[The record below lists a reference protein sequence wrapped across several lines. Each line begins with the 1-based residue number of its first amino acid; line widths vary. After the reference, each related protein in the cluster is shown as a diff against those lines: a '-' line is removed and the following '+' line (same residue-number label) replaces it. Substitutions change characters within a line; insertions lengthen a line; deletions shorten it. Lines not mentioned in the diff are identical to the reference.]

1 MRALAAL
8 RRSIFVAHF
17 GIAGDARVPGG
28 AGVNQMRES
37 DMAPCR
43 NRRRIADHHTCCF
56 DRPSMLLFRAKS
68 KSRDRS
74 HMTNWT
80 QAKGP
85 GEPPKS
91 NAITDVACPF
101 CGLVCDDLEL
111 ARDEKGLH
119 VTKNGCER
127 AVAGFERNVDGAKP
141 QVDGRDVD
149 LATAIQA
156 ATELIRT
163 SSLPL
168 YGGLGTDVD
177 GIRAVMSL
185 ADKSGGV
192 VDHALSEAQYRNFR
206 VLQTRGWIT
215 STLTE
220 TRNRADVI
228 IVVGSD
234 VHKLHPRFFERI
246 VNVEQSLFWE
256 APPKRTVVFIGKGLD
271 PSGAKGPR
279 IGEVITLPCELD
291 RVGEIIGALAAEV
304 RGTPVTQDTVAGVA
318 IADIRA
324 LAERCQAAA
333 YPVFI
338 WAPPSLA
345 FPNADLVVSMVSDL
359 VKDLNVKGRAAGLAL
374 GGNEGSVT
382 AGAVSAWQ
390 SGYPLRVS
398 FASGKP
404 DYDFLRYAI
413 PRMLASGEGDLLV
426 WLASFSPDLGPPAT
440 KIPTVVLGT
449 PGLKLPSPPAV
460 FIPIGTPGADHA
472 GRIIRV
478 DNVVSLPLRNLGRSS
493 LPKASDI
500 FAAIELAL

>member
-1 MRALAAL
+1 
-8 RRSIFVAHF
+8 
-17 GIAGDARVPGG
+17 
-28 AGVNQMRES
+28 
-37 DMAPCR
+37 
-43 NRRRIADHHTCCF
+43 
-56 DRPSMLLFRAKS
+56 
-68 KSRDRS
+68 
-74 HMTNWT
+74 MTNWT

-85 GEPPKS
+85 GETPKS

-101 CGLVCDDLEL
+101 CGLVCDDLEIV
-111 ARDEKGLH
+111 RDDNGLH
-119 VTKNGCER
+119 VVKNGCEK
-127 AVAGFERNVDGAKP
+127 AIAGFDRNVDGAKP

-149 LATAIQA
+149 IGTAIQA
-156 ATELIRT
+156 ATALIRK

-177 GIRAVMSL
+177 GIRAVMAL

-206 VLQTRGWIT
+206 VMQTRGWIMT
-215 STLTE
+215 TLTE
-220 TRNRADVI
+220 ARNRADVI

-234 VHKLHPRFFERI
+234 IQKLHPRFFERI
-246 VNVEQSLFWE
+246 VNVDESLFSE
-256 APPKRTVVFIGKGLD
+256 TPPKRTVYFIGKGLD
-271 PSGAKGPR
+271 QSAVKGPR
-279 IGEVITLPCELD
+279 IGEIITLPCEID
-291 RVGEIIGALAAEV
+291 RVGEVIGALAAEIK
-304 RGTPVTQDTVAGVA
+304 GTPVTHDTVAGIP

-324 LAERCQAAA
+324 LAERCQSSA
-333 YPVFI
+333 YPVFV

-345 FPNADLVVSMVSDL
+345 FPNADLVVSTVSDL

-374 GGNEGSVT
+374 GGNEGSIS
-382 AGAVSAWQ
+382 AAAVASWQ

-404 DYDFLRYAI
+404 DYDFLRYSI
-413 PRMLASGEGDLLV
+413 PRMLANGEGDVLV
-426 WLASFSPDLGPPAT
+426 WLASFTPDLGPPAT

-449 PGLKLPSPPAV
+449 PGLKLPNPPAV
-460 FIPIGTPGADHA
+460 FIPVGTPGADHA

-478 DNVVSLPLRNLGRSS
+478 DNVVSLPLRNLGRSN

>member
-1 MRALAAL
+1 
-8 RRSIFVAHF
+8 
-17 GIAGDARVPGG
+17 
-28 AGVNQMRES
+28 
-37 DMAPCR
+37 
-43 NRRRIADHHTCCF
+43 
-56 DRPSMLLFRAKS
+56 
-68 KSRDRS
+68 
-74 HMTNWT
+74 MTNWT

-119 VTKNGCER
+119 VTKNGCEK
-127 AVAGFERNVDGAKP
+127 AIAGFERNVDGAQP

-149 LATAIQA
+149 IGTAIQA
-156 ATELIRT
+156 ATALIRK

-177 GIRAVMSL
+177 GIRAVMAL

-192 VDHALSEAQYRNFR
+192 VDHALSEGQYRNFR
-206 VLQTRGWIT
+206 VLQTRGWIMT
-215 STLTE
+215 TLTE
-220 TRNRADVI
+220 ARNRADVI

-234 VHKLHPRFFERI
+234 IQKLHPRFFERI
-246 VNVEQSLFWE
+246 VNVDASLLSE
-256 APPKRTVVFIGKGLD
+256 TPPKRTVYFIGKGLD
-271 PSGAKGPR
+271 QSAVKGPR
-279 IGEVITLPCELD
+279 IGEIITLPCEID
-291 RVGEIIGALAAEV
+291 RVGEIVGALAAEV
-304 RGTPVTQDTVAGVA
+304 KGTPVTRDTVAGVPVG
-318 IADIRA
+318 DIRA

-333 YPVFI
+333 YPVFV

-345 FPNADLVVSMVSDL
+345 FPNADLVVSAVSDL

-374 GGNEGSVT
+374 GGNEGAIS
-382 AGAVSAWQ
+382 AAAVASWQ

-413 PRMLASGEGDLLV
+413 PRMLGNGEGDVLV
-426 WLASFSPDLGPPAT
+426 WLASFTPDLGPPAT
-440 KIPTVVLGT
+440 KIPTIVLGT
-449 PGLKLPSPPAV
+449 PGLKLASPPAV
-460 FIPIGTPGADHA
+460 FIPVGTPGADHA

-478 DNVVSLPLRNLGRSS
+478 DNVVSLPLRNLGRSN